1 MPHIKKFLL
10 NGEEIPSVSAI
21 TGLLRSE
28 ALDRW
33 LAVPGNRAI
42 GKEAQRKGKKVAKC
56 LENYRRGKD
65 LKSGTFESSCAVGWN
80 TWSQKYGLEIREVEC
95 HLVNTLDR
103 YHGSPDMIMSRPD
116 GSYIVGDDK
125 VKKRFADY
133 RLLLNEHLYAAC
145 DSIEV
150 NGELQLVP
158 WSHPIRDIIFFT
170 YDPDTGEMYV
180 NEHEFSWTIYNQALQ
195 LRKTYDILK
204 VADAYFKEHATLLPS
219 QRRVN
224 ESITQTSLIP
234 HPRGVVSDTPPGTR

>member
-1 MPHIKKFLL
+1 MPHRAKYLL
-10 NGEEIPSVSAI
+10 GGEQIPSVNDI

-33 LAVPGNRAI
+33 LAVPGNKAK
-42 GKEAQRKGKKVAKC
+42 GKEAQRKGTKVAKY
-56 LENYRRGKD
+56 LEDYRRGKTVK
-65 LKSGTFESSCAVGWN
+65 LGSFEGQCAINWEDWYRKAGVRM
-80 TWSQKYGLEIREVEC
+80 LEVEC

-103 YHGSPDMIMSRPD
+103 YHGSPDMIMSRPN
-116 GSYIVGDDK
+116 GSCLVGDDK

-150 NGELQLVP
+150 NGALQIVP
-158 WSHPIRDIIFFT
+158 WSHPIKEIVFFT

-204 VADAYFKEHATLLPS
+204 AADAYFKERATLLPS